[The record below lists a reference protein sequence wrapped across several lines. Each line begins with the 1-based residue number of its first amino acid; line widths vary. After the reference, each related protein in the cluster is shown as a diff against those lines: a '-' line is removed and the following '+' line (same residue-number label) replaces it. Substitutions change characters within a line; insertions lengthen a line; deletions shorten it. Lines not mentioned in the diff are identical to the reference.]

1 MEITT
6 QKEAD
11 KVKWE
16 LFDLERKIK
25 ELSEPLKKFN
35 EEESL
40 KNLKEKL
47 ENKTF
52 HNPRGGGFVYVIE
65 VSKYEVVG
73 IEIKVFSGDYSL
85 TLKKHGRN
93 FSVNTYVSYKHS
105 EFSTAAE
112 WIGIGNSEYVYIEEI
127 TTLLKIF
134 LTETNKSI

>member
-11 KVKWE
+11 KVRWE

-25 ELSEPLKKFN
+25 DLREPLEKFN

-40 KNLKEKL
+40 KNLKEKF

-65 VSKYEVVG
+65 VSKYEIVG
-73 IEIKVFSGDYSL
+73 IEIKVFSGNYSL
-85 TLKKHGRN
+85 TLKKTRE
-93 FSVNTYVSYKHS
+93 K
-105 EFSTAAE
+105 
-112 WIGIGNSEYVYIEEI
+112 
-127 TTLLKIF
+127 L
-134 LTETNKSI
+134 